1 MLCLMLTVLAHLF
14 PAAGAGEHERTFLA
28 VKPDGVQRRLV
39 GEIVRRFERK
49 GFKLVALKLVQASD
63 KLLREHYAGLR
74 ERPFYGRLVDYM
86 RSGPVVAM
94 VWQGLDVV
102 RAARALIGATDPA
115 DAAPG
120 TIRGDFC
127 VEVGKNVIHG
137 SDSVESA
144 RREIALW
151 FRGEELLCWEDSAQ
165 HWLHE

>member
-94 VWQGLDVV
+94 ERDPRQRLRGERPARDRALVPRRGAAVLGGQRPTL
-102 RAARALIGATDPA
+102 AARVARGPRAPPVQTPSIW
-115 DAAPG
+115 AAFPW
-120 TIRGDFC
+120 TI
-127 VEVGKNVIHG
+127 K
-137 SDSVESA
+137 
-144 RREIALW
+144 
-151 FRGEELLCWEDSAQ
+151 Q
-165 HWLHE
+165 